1 MLRKTLI
8 AIAVAMFLFL
18 SQWITTQFVYQWKTE
33 QTLEAKQQDLLN
45 YIGDVRRALKR
56 FYHLPYL
63 ITNSSGTLRLVTGET
78 QLKPTLTHEL
88 TLLDQAANT
97 KGWYLLSNTGQVLVS
112 SNKNKSLPQADIQSI
127 VDQIHQQGEGVTLV
141 SRTRGSTPFYYLAA
155 PVYHDLDIA
164 GIAVVQINLSLLTE
178 QWLTSDDLLFV
189 QNQRLDYFLSTSSQY
204 PVSWLNDNAATLS
217 LTDQTLNSGTR
228 IKHLTLSQPY
238 LAQQVK
244 LDDLQWQLSYLS
256 PLAPIRQLATIAGW
270 SVALF
275 NLLLILLLIII
286 YQRRQKALGQMRI
299 QKLLQ
304 ESQQRL
310 NQIINKTQ
318 VGLLLLDNNGRLFE
332 INPMAQRLFSLPDN
346 LAKQTPAWHLF
357 DVGNP
362 NSTTLQLL
370 KNLSRHREL
379 AEITGV
385 ETLAKRSDSSLFPVL
400 FSLTS
405 FVWHGEPYYLATV
418 LDISKRKKAEQALQ
432 QANQALAKRVET
444 RTEQLKQAQQE
455 LIESSKLAALGRM
468 SSAITH
474 ELNQPLTGLKTLITS
489 NEVLMVRGESQL
501 LQDNNRLIHQ
511 LIERMTRMTTQLKS
525 FAYNK
530 PESLHPV
537 SLTDAI
543 AETLRIYQAELAS
556 IDVHVRLA
564 TQLPNVMGEEQRIR
578 QILGN
583 LIKNAIDALH
593 QQTQPQLVIS
603 ACQIDKWIEVSITD
617 NGCGADDNQLDH
629 MFEPFMTSKKIGEGL
644 GLGLS
649 ISANNIRDMQ
659 GMIEVKR
666 NKSAGLTFTFRL
678 LAQ

>member
-18 SQWITTQFVYQWKTE
+18 SQWITTQFVYQWKAE

-228 IKHLTLSQPY
+228 IKHFTLSQPY

-286 YQRRQKALGQMRI
+286 YQRRQKALGQLRI

-357 DVGNP
+357 DAGNP

-432 QANQALAKRVET
+432 QANQALAKRVEI

-474 ELNQPLTGLKTLITS
+474 ELNQPLTGLKTLITN
-489 NEVLMVRGESQL
+489 NEVLMARGESQL

-511 LIERMTRMTTQLKS
+511 LIERMNRMTTQLKS

-556 IDVHVRLA
+556 IDVHVRLVS
-564 TQLPNVMGEEQRIR
+564 QLPNVMGEEQRIR
-578 QILGN
+578 QVLGN

-617 NGCGADDNQLDH
+617 NGCGADDSQLDH

-659 GMIEVKR
+659 GLIEVKR
-666 NKSAGLTFTFRL
+666 NKSAGLMFTFRL